1 MLRQTANERPTFEI
15 GAPPVLDREE
25 YIEQGHFFRELRE
38 RLPKNQPLQE
48 VMVQLRE
55 EILATTKFPMAIDF
69 LLAELRHCGEMTS
82 AMRRLDHYFTP
93 FQTYVLSEAE
103 DERGRFDLRV
113 ALEVLRYDAEYR
125 SKTPS
130 PAGVFMYQFET
141 LCRNRLRY
149 EQGLDAMSEDPIYDR
164 NWRDWLQ
171 TVRRQ
176 IGIVEFADMVYVRS
190 QHYVNDRIRRGKKV
204 ERNLVVL
211 FGEKEGRIALA
222 NRRKDPLYL
231 FAALQRHLDYPKV
244 PRLEPYDETPQLV
257 YQLMRRMERMETRI
271 KLLEE
276 EQKGGIDITK
286 FYGPSGPKLEG
297 APPPADEPP
306 HTGRG

>member
-1 MLRQTANERPTFEI
+1 MLN
-15 GAPPVLDREE
+15 REE
-25 YIEQGHFFRELRE
+25 YVEQAHFFRELRE
-38 RLPKNQPLQE
+38 RLPRNQPLQE

-55 EILATTKFPMAIDF
+55 EILATAKLPMAIDF

-82 AMRRLDHYFTP
+82 AMRKLSHYFTA

-113 ALEVLRYDAEYR
+113 ALEILRFDAEYR
-125 SKTPS
+125 SQEPS

-149 EQGLDAMSEDPIYDR
+149 DPGLDAMSRDPIYDQH
-164 NWRDWLQ
+164 WRDWLQ
-171 TVRRQ
+171 TVQRQ

-190 QHYVNDRIRRGKKV
+190 QHYIDERLRRGKKV
-204 ERNLVVL
+204 DPARPVL

-231 FAALQRHLDYPKV
+231 FAALQRHLGYPKV
-244 PRLEPYDETPQLV
+244 PRLQPYDETPQLV
-257 YQLMRRMERMETRI
+257 YQLMRRTERMEMRI
-271 KLLEE
+271 KLLED
-276 EQKGGIDITK
+276 EQRGGIDITK

-297 APPPADEPP
+297 APPPADEFS
-306 HTGRG
+306 